1 MNYRK
6 LDKKARELHKK
17 YKSLQIF
24 LKDQNVANFKEKTL
38 KLNEYEKKLYHQFL
52 FYNGMKKAISM
63 QQKGGE

>member
-1 MNYRK
+1 MNYRQM
-6 LDKKARELHKK
+6 DKKARELHTK

-24 LKDQNVANFKEKTL
+24 LKDPDICKDKEKTL
-38 KLNEYEKKLYHQFL
+38 KLNEYEKHLYNQYL